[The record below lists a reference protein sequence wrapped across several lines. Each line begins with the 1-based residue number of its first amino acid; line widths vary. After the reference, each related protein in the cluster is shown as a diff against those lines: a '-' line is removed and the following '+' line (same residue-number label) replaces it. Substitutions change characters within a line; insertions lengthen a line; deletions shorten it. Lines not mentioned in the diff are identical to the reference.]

1 MDFDETI
8 PDTAS
13 MSDEELKE
21 TIDRLTDEER
31 EVSYRRRVL
40 HGQIDILRAELV
52 NRLKAKREGGET
64 LLSGADVQQ
73 LTDILLGKVEHPGG
87 VRGAGGPDG
96 RPLPRVRVRQPRGR
110 ELLPEVRGVPRPA
123 GGRRRADDDDLQGR
137 RDRRVHRRSTS
148 TRRSTRSA
156 PPW

>member
-1 MDFDETI
+1 MDYDSTF
-8 PDTAS
+8 PDTGS

-73 LTDILLGKVEHPGG
+73 LTDILLGKVE
-87 VRGAGGPDG
+87 
-96 RPLPRVRVRQPRGR
+96 QP
-110 ELLPEVRGVPRPA
+110 EKTPEG
-123 GGRRRADDDDLQGR
+123 
-137 RDRRVHRRSTS
+137 S
-148 TRRSTRSA
+148 
-156 PPW
+156 